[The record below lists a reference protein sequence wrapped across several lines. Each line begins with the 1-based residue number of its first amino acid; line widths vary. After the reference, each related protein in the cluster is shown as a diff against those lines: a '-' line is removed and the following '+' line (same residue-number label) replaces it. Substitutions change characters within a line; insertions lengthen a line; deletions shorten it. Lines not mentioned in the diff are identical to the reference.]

1 MGLSTLTTL
10 NRFHIFVLIGWQT
23 TIFFAS
29 QMLFTIF
36 ATYTPRWKCLSN
48 NNTTE
53 FNRDCNLYLKCPSED
68 LEFEQSPFFS
78 ATIEFDW
85 FCGYGAYYR
94 TIFGQIQFIGVLFG
108 TLLMAPL
115 SDRFGRKPV
124 GLTCLTF
131 GLTLLAMTSLSP
143 TGYTLLAIRFIVAI
157 LMGGSLV
164 VIATYT
170 MEIIPS
176 EHRITLRTF
185 CNWGICRLLMTTIC
199 FYFPNWRTASIAS
212 ALASVPALIIFAFI
226 IPESPTWLHS
236 QGKNE
241 KMRRSE
247 RYIARVAGIP
257 FEPVEHVE
265 ICRKEVKKRPN
276 IFAIFHD
283 KVLFGRLLVLWMM
296 WFCSSLSSYS
306 IDLNSANFS
315 GDFFVN
321 QWILSCPIIISKMFL
336 FLLDSNWPSFSRR
349 TLHHFA
355 QSVVCISF
363 ILLTI
368 LVVIG
373 YDGIWILLINL
384 FGTIFLEFT
393 WDANVLCAVESM
405 PTQMRASALGS
416 CSMIARVGGIF
427 APLLVFFNEKWRA
440 SAYLTVATIGSC
452 NLLTS
457 YIWLID
463 TKGVDLDAVNLGVD
477 ISEKENDKNENEKG
491 ENNNGDNV
499 KFIPNEHG

>member
-1 MGLSTLTTL
+1 
-10 NRFHIFVLIGWQT
+10 
-23 TIFFAS
+23 
-29 QMLFTIF
+29 MLFSIF
-36 ATYTPRWKCLSN
+36 ATYTPKWRCLSN
-48 NNTTE
+48 YNLNITTTKEE
-53 FNRDCNLYLKCPSED
+53 FSRDCNLYLKCPVEE

-78 ATIEFDW
+78 ATMEFDW
-85 FCGYGAYYR
+85 FCGYGAYNK
-94 TIFGQIQFIGVLFG
+94 TIYSQIQFIGVLLG

-124 GLTCLTF
+124 GLTCLSV
-131 GLTLLAMTSLSP
+131 GLSLLAISSLSP
-143 TGYTLLAIRFIVAI
+143 NGYMLLGIRFLVAL
-157 LMGGSLV
+157 LMGGTLV
-164 VIATYT
+164 VVATYT
-170 MEIIPS
+170 MEIIPA

-185 CNWGICRLLMTTIC
+185 CNWGMCRLVMTTIC
-199 FYFPNWRTASIAS
+199 FYFPNWRTASIGS
-212 ALASVPALIIFAFI
+212 ALASVPALLIIAFI

-283 KVLFGRLLVLWMM
+283 KILFGRLLVLWVM
-296 WFCSSLSSYS
+296 WFSSSLSSYS
-306 IDLNSANFS
+306 IDLNSSNFS
-315 GDFFVN
+315 GDLFVN
-321 QWILSCPIIISKMFL
+321 QWILSCPIIISKMIL

-363 ILLTI
+363 TLLTF

-416 CSMIARVGGIF
+416 CSMIARIGGIF
-427 APLLVFFNEKWRA
+427 APMLVFFNETWRA
-440 SAYLTVATIGSC
+440 SAYLTVATIGTC
-452 NLLTS
+452 NLLVS

-463 TKGVDLDAVNLGVD
+463 TKGVDLDTVNLGD
-477 ISEKENDKNENEKG
+477 ISEKESENDNEKG
-491 ENNNGDNV
+491 ENINENI
-499 KFIPNEHG
+499 KFIPKEDG

>member
-1 MGLSTLTTL
+1 MGFSNLTTL
-10 NRFHIFVLIGWQT
+10 NRFHIFVLIAWQT

-29 QMLFTIF
+29 QMLFSIF
-36 ATYTPRWKCLSN
+36 ATYTPKWRCLSN
-48 NNTTE
+48 YNLNITTTKEE
-53 FNRDCNLYLKCPSED
+53 FSRDCNLYLKCPVEE

-78 ATIEFDW
+78 ATMEFDW
-85 FCGYGAYYR
+85 FCGYGAYNK
-94 TIFGQIQFIGVLFG
+94 TIYSQIQFIGVLLG

-124 GLTCLTF
+124 GLTCLSV
-131 GLTLLAMTSLSP
+131 GLSLLAISSLSP
-143 TGYTLLAIRFIVAI
+143 NGYMLLGIRFLVAL
-157 LMGGSLV
+157 LMGGTLV
-164 VIATYT
+164 VVATYT
-170 MEIIPS
+170 MEIIPA

-185 CNWGICRLLMTTIC
+185 CNWGMCRLVMTTIC
-199 FYFPNWRTASIAS
+199 FYFPNWRTASIGS
-212 ALASVPALIIFAFI
+212 ALASVPALLIIAFI

-265 ICRKEVKKRPN
+265 ICRKE
-276 IFAIFHD
+276 I
-283 KVLFGRLLVLWMM
+283 
-296 WFCSSLSSYS
+296 
-306 IDLNSANFS
+306 
-315 GDFFVN
+315 
-321 QWILSCPIIISKMFL
+321 L

-363 ILLTI
+363 TLLTF

-416 CSMIARVGGIF
+416 CSMIARIGGIF
-427 APLLVFFNEKWRA
+427 APMLVFFNETWRA
-440 SAYLTVATIGSC
+440 SAYLTVATIGTC
-452 NLLTS
+452 NLLVS

-463 TKGVDLDAVNLGVD
+463 TKGVDLDTVNLGD
-477 ISEKENDKNENEKG
+477 ISEKESENDNEKG
-491 ENNNGDNV
+491 ENINENI
-499 KFIPNEHG
+499 KFIPKEDG